1 MEWEPIKI
9 ASVKANFH
17 PADRSH
23 FVVTAALAATPPEGW
38 VLSLPPGK
46 FISAPI
52 EFDGQAVFFVALKK
66 DIEAVLGVV
75 REMVD
80 LGNTNYR
87 NKVLPIIQAQAEQ
100 DARDKTELDALN
112 EQLGKL

>member
-1 MEWEPIKI
+1 
-9 ASVKANFH
+9 
-17 PADRSH
+17 
-23 FVVTAALAATPPEGW
+23 
-38 VLSLPPGK
+38 
-46 FISAPI
+46 
-52 EFDGQAVFFVALKK
+52 
-66 DIEAVLGVV
+66 
-75 REMVD
+75 MVD